1 VATNKEPDFKS
12 LFRPG
17 ILSVNPYSPGRPI
30 EEVQRELGLAD
41 IIKLAS
47 NEDPQGPHP
56 DVIKAITLAAQ
67 DINRYPDGS
76 CYKLTQKL
84 AQHLGVD
91 PSMILLGN
99 GSNELLNMIVRGL
112 ISPGENMVFAHP
124 SFVVYHLAAAIHFEC
139 GRAIPLDND
148 DRHDLEAMANAVDE
162 KTKLLMICNP
172 NNPTGTYNTQ
182 QEVEN
187 LLQSIPS
194 RVIVVLDEA
203 YFEYAFADD
212 YPNGLLLLK
221 KYPNLVVARTF
232 SKIHALAGLRVG
244 YAVGHQDLIKQ
255 LQKTREPFNVNTL
268 AQSAAL
274 ASLNLPHVVEERCK
288 RNRTNGIWLQEQ
300 LTRLGFDVV
309 PSQAN
314 FLFIRH
320 KMPAGEM
327 CEKLLKMGII
337 IRPMN
342 SFGLGDGALRITI
355 GLAQENQKCIEAL
368 ESILENYPG

>member
-1 VATNKEPDFKS
+1 MATIKVPDFKS

-47 NEDPQGPHP
+47 NEDPQGPHQG
-56 DVIKAITLAAQ
+56 VVNAITKAAQ

-76 CYKLTQKL
+76 CYLLTQKL
-84 AQHLGVD
+84 AEHLNVD
-91 PSMILLGN
+91 PSTILLGN

-112 ISPGENMVFAHP
+112 ISPGENMVFARP
-124 SFVVYHLAAAIHFEC
+124 SFVVYDLAAAVHFEC
-139 GRAIPLDND
+139 GRAIPLDKND
-148 DRHDLEAMANAVDE
+148 KHDLVAMAKAVDA

-172 NNPTGTYNTQ
+172 NNPTGTYNSQ
-182 QEVEN
+182 QEVEA

-212 YPNGLLLLK
+212 YPNGISLLQ
-221 KYPNLVVARTF
+221 KYPNLVVTRTF
-232 SKIHALAGLRVG
+232 SKIYALAGLRVG
-244 YAVGHQDLIKQ
+244 YAVGHPELITQ

-268 AQSAAL
+268 AQSAAITAL
-274 ASLNLPHVVEERCK
+274 SLPHVVKERCM
-288 RNRTNGIWLQEQ
+288 RNKQQGIWLQEQ
-300 LTRLGFDVV
+300 LIRLGFEVV

-314 FLFIRH
+314 FLFVRH
-320 KMPAGEM
+320 KMPAGLM
-327 CEKLLKMGII
+327 CDKLLKMGVI

-355 GLAQENQKCIEAL
+355 GLAHENQKCVLAL
-368 ESILENYPG
+368 ESILV